1 MGCQSQSFLDSK
13 EVHGYSGR
21 QRRPKV
27 QSEYFQD
34 HVDQIRENKVVF
46 DLTSQVYIDPNR
58 RDLLYCLG
66 SNDLKLR
73 YTSMQRRKE
82 TGSKGNQAIIII
94 EHSRIRHTVEH
105 DFGLHDRIP
114 TVPSPPRSTLN
125 LHAFRL
131 YLYDFFNN
139 TRNMEE
145 TYQLRIFRRLRFSTY
160 VRTQKSEQEFVKK
173 VKMKFGQPANT
184 TILIGDWSQNT
195 AKFHM
200 PTKISGF
207 RKMFTRAGFN
217 VLLVNEFKTS
227 SICPDCNAQSL
238 EIFRHRPSPRP
249 WRQNVLVPVHG
260 LLRCSSENCQFVVQN
275 QVPRV
280 WNRDDVATRNIRS
293 IVEETIATRN
303 RPARFCRNPP
313 NQFSLVYLINSSGV
327 IMF

>member
-1 MGCQSQSFLDSK
+1 
-13 EVHGYSGR
+13 
-21 QRRPKV
+21 
-27 QSEYFQD
+27 
-34 HVDQIRENKVVF
+34 
-46 DLTSQVYIDPNR
+46 
-58 RDLLYCLG
+58 
-66 SNDLKLR
+66 
-73 YTSMQRRKE
+73 
-82 TGSKGNQAIIII
+82 
-94 EHSRIRHTVEH
+94 
-105 DFGLHDRIP
+105 
-114 TVPSPPRSTLN
+114 
-125 LHAFRL
+125 
-131 YLYDFFNN
+131 
-139 TRNMEE
+139 MEE

-227 SICPDCNAQSL
+227 SICPDCNAPSL

-313 NQFSLVYLINSSGV
+313 N
-327 IMF
+327 